1 MPKETTQNGTKK
13 PKGFQ
18 PGNTYGK
25 KITSENQPSPEA
37 KRRGWLKKKTID
49 EYAELIKEEAFGQVY
64 EKLKNGEFTN
74 KELLEAF
81 RQAVDM
87 SGQKSQ
93 KQEVEFSN
101 NLKIN
106 VITKGD

>member
-1 MPKETTQNGTKK
+1 MAKETAENNGRFKK
-13 PKGFQ
+13 
-18 PGNTYGK
+18 GN
-25 KITSENQPSPEA
+25 KIGQRFTSENQPTPEA
-37 KRRGWLKKKTID
+37 KKQGWIKKKTID

-87 SGQKSQ
+87 SGKKSQ

-101 NLKIN
+101 NLEIN
-106 VITKGD
+106 VITKED